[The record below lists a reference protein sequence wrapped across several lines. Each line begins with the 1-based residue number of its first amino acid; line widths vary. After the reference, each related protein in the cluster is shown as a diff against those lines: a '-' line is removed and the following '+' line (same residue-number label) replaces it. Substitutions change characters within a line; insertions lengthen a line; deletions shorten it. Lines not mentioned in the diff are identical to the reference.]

1 RRAYVSTMGVHVSNK
16 TFKADDSTIIQL
28 VLWDVGGQDRF
39 KLMRQQ
45 FYQGLD
51 ALFLIFD
58 LTNPDSF
65 KSIPNWFSDIK
76 KQIQENQDDITGFLV
91 GNKKDLKKNVKINTE
106 KAKELATKLNLEY
119 IETSAMSGEN
129 VDKAFTDIATSLYES
144 RK

>member
-1 RRAYVSTMGVHVSNK
+1 MGVHVSNK